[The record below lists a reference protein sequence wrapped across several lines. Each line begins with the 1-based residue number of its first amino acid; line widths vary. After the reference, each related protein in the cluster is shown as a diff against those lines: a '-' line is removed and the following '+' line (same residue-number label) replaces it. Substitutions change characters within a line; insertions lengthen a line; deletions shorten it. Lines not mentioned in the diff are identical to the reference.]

1 MSVRL
6 YDEAIVNKI
15 NGWIKDDKLRVLS
28 PEDSTRLFQMRAN
41 QNNDEPLT
49 LPLIAISRNNEIE
62 ITNTSKRMLTYDGIM
77 LKANEDKTL
86 QIDGIPMTLNYQI
99 DIYTRHMDEADEY
112 MRNFVFS
119 IINHPKIKVQL
130 PYNNIDYEHYSYMR
144 ILSTIEDNSDI
155 PQKLFPDQFT
165 RWTIRFTVDDA
176 YLFSLPY
183 KDNIKFE
190 GYEVEIVEKQ
200 D

>member
-6 YDEAIVNKI
+6 YDEAIVTKFK
-15 NGWIKDDKLRVLS
+15 GWIKDEKLRILS

-41 QNNDEPLT
+41 QNDDKPLT
-49 LPLIAISRNNEIE
+49 LPLIAISRSNEIE
-62 ITNTSKRMLTYDGIM
+62 ITNSSKRMLTYDGKM
-77 LKANEDKTL
+77 LRANDKGSL
-86 QIDGIPMTLNYQI
+86 QIDAIPMTLNYQV

-119 IINHPKIKVQL
+119 MINYPKLKVVL
-130 PYNNIDYEHYSYMR
+130 PYNNIDYEHWSFIR

-155 PQKLFPDQFT
+155 PQHLFGDQFT

-183 KDNIKFE
+183 KDNVEII
-190 GYEVEIVEKQ
+190 GYEMQMVERQ

>member
-6 YDEAIVNKI
+6 YDDAIVSKI
-15 NGWIKDDKLRVLS
+15 KGWIKDDKLRVLS
-28 PEDSTRLFQMRAN
+28 PEDSTRLFQMIAN
-41 QNNDEPLT
+41 QNNDKPLT

-62 ITNTSKRMLTYDGIM
+62 ITNNSKRMLTYDGLT
-77 LKANEDKTL
+77 LKANEDVSL
-86 QIDGIPMTLNYQI
+86 HIDAIPMTLNYQL
-99 DIYTRHMDEADEY
+99 DIYTRYMSEADEY

-119 IINHPKIKVQL
+119 IINHPKLKIQL
-130 PYNNIDYEHYSYMR
+130 PYNNVDYIHYAYMR

-155 PQKLFPDQFT
+155 PQKLFGDQFT

-183 KDNIKFE
+183 TDNVQIV
-190 GYEVEIVEKQ
+190 GYEMQIVEKQ

>member
-6 YDEAIVNKI
+6 YDDAIVNKI
-15 NGWIKDDKLRVLS
+15 KGWIKDDKLKVLS
-28 PEDSTRLFQMRAN
+28 PQDSTRLFQMRAN
-41 QNNDEPLT
+41 QTNDEPLT
-49 LPLIAISRNNEIE
+49 LPLIAISRSNEIE
-62 ITNTSKRMLTYDGIM
+62 ITNNSKRMLTYDGLM
-77 LKANEDKTL
+77 LRANKDKSL
-86 QIDGIPMTLNYQI
+86 QIDAIPMTLNYQI
-99 DIYTRHMDEADEY
+99 DIYTRYMNEADEY

-119 IINHPKIKVQL
+119 IINHPKVKVQL
-130 PYNNIDYEHYSYMR
+130 PYNNIDFEHWSYMR

-183 KDNIKFE
+183 KDNVKIE
-190 GYEVEIVEKQ
+190 GYEMQIVEK
-200 D
+200 

>member
-1 MSVRL
+1 
-6 YDEAIVNKI
+6 
-15 NGWIKDDKLRVLS
+15 
-28 PEDSTRLFQMRAN
+28 MRAN

-99 DIYTRHMDEADEY
+99 DIYTRHMNEADEY
-112 MRNFVFS
+112 MINFVFS

-155 PQKLFPDQFT
+155 PQKLFPNQFT
-165 RWTIRFTVDDA
+165 R
-176 YLFSLPY
+176 
-183 KDNIKFE
+183 
-190 GYEVEIVEKQ
+190 
-200 D
+200 